1 MADRNSVAKRVI
13 KLRRLINES
22 DHRYYVLDN
31 PVISDAEYDKLF
43 RELEDLESRF
53 PELLRPDSPTQ
64 RVGGE
69 ALKVFTSVQH
79 RPPMQSLNNCF
90 DADELREFDRRIREG
105 LARERIEYVAEPKLD
120 GLAVALI
127 YDHGL
132 FTCGATRGDGETGED
147 VTANLKTVRTVP
159 LRLMGNPPARIEVRG
174 EIYMPRGGFEKMNH
188 DLKAAGE
195 RPFVNPR
202 NAAAGSLRQL
212 DPKLTAK
219 RPLAFFAYAH
229 GTFRGWEAPNTH
241 AAVLSQFHKWG
252 FPVSDLISIVQGFE
266 GCLSYYT
273 TMMER
278 RSELEFDIDGVVYK
292 LNELAARSELGSVAR
307 APRWAIAYK
316 FPAEEAVTILENV
329 EFQVGR
335 TGALTPV
342 ARLKPVF
349 VGGATVSNA
358 TLHNIDEIHRKD
370 IHIGDTVV
378 VRRAGDVIP
387 EVRSVIKESRPKNAR
402 QVRLPMKC
410 PVCDA
415 PVVRPEGEAI
425 ARCSAGLT
433 CQAQLHGALIHFA
446 SRKAMDIDGLGEKL
460 LSQLV
465 NDGYVHSPADIYL
478 LDQKTLAAL
487 ERMGE
492 KSALNVVQSIER
504 SKTTTLPRFLYALGI
519 PGVGDTTA
527 RTVAH
532 YFGTFD
538 ALQKAAK
545 SDAET
550 VNAQDKTA
558 RCPHFQK
565 IPDIGPIVAANVV
578 SFLTEPR
585 NSTVIDSLLRN
596 GVHWPEQEELSGDAL
611 SGLTFVVTGRIDGM
625 SRDGVTALIEQH
637 GGRVAGSVSRKTD
650 WLIAGPDPGGKL
662 EKARNLGV
670 QVTDFEGLQRM
681 IARR

>member
-1 MADRNSVAKRVI
+1 MADRTSAARRVI
-13 KLRRLINES
+13 KLRRLLNEC
-22 DHRYYVLDN
+22 DRQYYVFDSH
-31 PVISDAEYDKLF
+31 VISEAEYDRLF
-43 RELEDLESRF
+43 RELKDLESRF
-53 PELLRPDSPTQ
+53 PELLDPDSPTQ
-64 RVGGE
+64 RIGGE
-69 ALKVFTSVQH
+69 ALKGFATVQH
-79 RPPMQSLNNCF
+79 SPPMQSLNNCF
-90 DADELREFDRRIREG
+90 DADELQEFDRRIREE
-105 LARERIEYVAEPKLD
+105 LDREQIEYVAEPKLD

-127 YDHGL
+127 YERGL
-132 FTCGATRGDGETGED
+132 FAYGATRGDGETGED

-159 LRLMGNPPARIEVRG
+159 LRLKGNVPARIEVRG
-174 EIYMPRGGFEKMNH
+174 EIYIPRRGFERMNH
-188 DLKAAGE
+188 DLEVAGE
-195 RPFVNPR
+195 RTFVNPR

-219 RPLAFFAYAH
+219 RPLAFLAYAH
-229 GTFRGWEAPNTH
+229 GAFRGWKVPDTH
-241 AAVLSQFHKWG
+241 VEILSQFRNWG
-252 FPVSDLISIVQGFE
+252 FPISDLTRVVQGVD
-266 GCLSYYT
+266 GCLTYYT
-273 TMMER
+273 TMMKC
-278 RSELEFDIDGVVYK
+278 RSELAFDIDGVVYK
-292 LNELAARSELGSVAR
+292 LNELSARAELGSVAR

-370 IHIGDTVV
+370 IHVGDTVV

-387 EVRSVIKESRPKNAR
+387 EVRSAIRELRPKGAR
-402 QVRLPMKC
+402 QVRLPIKC

-415 PVVRPEGEAI
+415 VVVRPEGEAV

-433 CQAQLHGALIHFA
+433 CPAQLHGALIHFS

-465 NDGYVHSPADIYL
+465 NDGYVHSPADLYL
-478 LDQKTLAAL
+478 LDAKKLASL
-487 ERMGE
+487 ERMGK
-492 KSALNVVQSIER
+492 KSALNVIESIER

-527 RTVAH
+527 RTIAH
-532 YFGTFD
+532 YFGTFE
-538 ALQKAAK
+538 ALQKAAALDVATIHS
-545 SDAET
+545 SD
-550 VNAQDKTA
+550 KKA
-558 RCPHFQK
+558 RCPHFQR
-565 IPDIGPIVAANVV
+565 IPDIGPIVGENAV

-585 NSTVIDSLLRN
+585 NRAVIDSLLSK
-596 GVHWPEQEELSGDAL
+596 GVHWPENEPSSGQAL
-611 SGLTFVVTGRIDGM
+611 SGLNFVVTGRIEKM
-625 SRDGVTALIEQH
+625 SRDEVTALIEDN

-650 WLIAGPDPGGKL
+650 WLVAGSDAGGKL

-670 QVTDFEGLQRM
+670 QVIDIDGLKRM
-681 IARR
+681 IARL